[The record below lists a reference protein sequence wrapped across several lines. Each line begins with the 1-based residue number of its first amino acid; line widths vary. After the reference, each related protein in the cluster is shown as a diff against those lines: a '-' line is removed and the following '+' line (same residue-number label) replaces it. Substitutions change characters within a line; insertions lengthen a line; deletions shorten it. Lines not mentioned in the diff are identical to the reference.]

1 MLAAT
6 AQVRPGS
13 PGAPGIGA
21 GRRAG
26 GHGRTRP
33 LSGTGWLL
41 LWAGLAGCAG
51 GLGLGGAEPPPPERQ
66 VHEVELEGA
75 AGLDEDDVLEGLAT
89 HPPRGWIWVERA
101 AYDPVL
107 VRADRQRIETYYAR
121 RGYFSARVVAV
132 DSRPLEPGAFRVVF
146 RVEEGQ
152 PSHIKQVRI
161 TGGEALNAEQRQR
174 LQAGHQ
180 LETGAIYRHQ
190 EFEDARQ
197 RLGTLVRELGFAHGE
212 VTGAVRVDRQARAVT
227 IVFSVDAGPRTRFG
241 QTRVH
246 GLDRIPESAVRKRI
260 AWQEGEPTD
269 PEAIAL
275 TRQRLFGLEVF
286 SSVAIELE
294 HENRPAEV
302 PVDITLIEGLPHE
315 LKLGVGAGIDQTRY
329 EIRARADYSLHG
341 LLHPL
346 NTLRLRLRPA
356 YQFLPEDDSRE
367 GFVGE
372 ASAGLEQADFLFPR
386 LVAGVEVG
394 WDLVETEAYRIQ
406 GLESRLR
413 FHRAFL
419 ADRLVLNAGYRFRYQ
434 TFLQVDSAIED
445 SARDRLG
452 LRNPYRLAFFEQALS
467 YDGRD
472 DPMRPRLG
480 FWLGLFLE
488 QGGRWAGGTFDYIKL
503 TPEARG
509 YVPLHERLVLAGR
522 LRFGWAPWAPG
533 DLPIT
538 QRYFS
543 GGASSQ
549 RGFSQQQLSPL
560 ASNPAGKT
568 VPVGGQAQLETSL
581 ELRFDAFR
589 LWGNWFGLVAFVDGA
604 DVTRHIEA
612 LDLMN
617 LHWAAGGGLRYH
629 TPVGPVRFDFGWR
642 LNRTGAGQPQPD
654 TPYAFHLSLGQA
666 F

>member
-1 MLAAT
+1 LF
-6 AQVRPGS
+6 
-13 PGAPGIGA
+13 GA
-21 GRRAG
+21 
-26 GHGRTRP
+26 
-33 LSGTGWLL
+33 GWLL

-66 VHEVELEGA
+66 VHEVEIQGA
-75 AGLDEDDVLEGLAT
+75 AALDEDDLLAGLAT

-101 AYDPVL
+101 PYDPVL
-107 VRADRQRIETYYAR
+107 VRADRDRIEAYYAR
-121 RGYFSARVVAV
+121 HGYFSARVVAV

-146 RVEEGQ
+146 HVEEGQ
-152 PSHIKQVRI
+152 PSRIDRVRI
-161 TGGEALNAEQRQR
+161 AGGGKLEEAERRR
-174 LQAGHQ
+174 LQAGHP
-180 LETGAIYRHQ
+180 LETEAVYRHQ
-190 EFEDARQ
+190 AFEDARQ
-197 RLGTLVRELGFAHGE
+197 RLTELLHELGFAHGE
-212 VTGAVRVDRQARAVT
+212 VTGEVRVDRDARAVA
-227 IVFSVDAGPRTRFG
+227 IVFSVDSGPRTRFG
-241 QTRVH
+241 PTRVN
-246 GLDRIPESAVRKRI
+246 GLDRIPESAVRNRI
-260 AWQEGEPTD
+260 AWQEGEPTE

-275 TRQRLFGLEVF
+275 TRRRLFGLEVF

-294 HENRPAEV
+294 HEQRPARV

-329 EIRARADYSLHG
+329 ELRARADYSLHG

-356 YQFLPEDDSRE
+356 YQFLPEDDSRG

-394 WDLVETEAYRIQ
+394 WDLVETEAYQIQ
-406 GLESRLR
+406 GLDSRLR

-434 TFLQVDSAIED
+434 TFLQVDRAIED
-445 SARDRLG
+445 AVRDRLG
-452 LRNPYRLAFFEQALS
+452 LRNPYRLAFFEQALT

-488 QGGRWAGGTFDYIKL
+488 LGGRWAGGDFDYIKL
-503 TPEARG
+503 TPEVRG

-543 GGASSQ
+543 GGATSQ

-560 ASNPAGKT
+560 ASNPEGKT
-568 VPVGGQAQLETSL
+568 VPIGGRAQLETSL
-581 ELRFDAFR
+581 ELRFDAFQ
-589 LWGNWFGLVAFVDGA
+589 LWGGWFGLVAFVDGA
-604 DVTRHIEA
+604 DVTRRIDS
-612 LDLMN
+612 LDPLK

-629 TPVGPVRFDFGWR
+629 TPVGPLRFDFGWR
-642 LNRTGAGQPQPD
+642 LNRTGAGQPEPG